1 MAAHKKCLLGCLLSQ
16 ICGPIFL
23 QNKSK
28 KVKKNWQFS
37 NWFFIVLKIN
47 LTCRTLGR
55 LREPWDGAPL
65 SAEDSFFPFS
75 FFLGALFTGFA
86 FFSFLPPPGQQ
97 ELSCSRKQ
105 NKYNRNTILTPYRTV
120 KKPWKIAKIFISNN
134 NDTCLLIWFDLISPC
149 HKNILKTSFT

>member
-1 MAAHKKCLLGCLLSQ
+1 MSAWLPFKPNMRANIFAKQIKESEKKLA
-16 ICGPIFL
+16 IFEL
-23 QNKSK
+23 IFHRLENQY
-28 KVKKNWQFS
+28 
-37 NWFFIVLKIN
+37 

-55 LREPWDGAPL
+55 LREPWDVAPL

-105 NKYNRNTILTPYRTV
+105 NRYNRNTILTPYRTV

-134 NDTCLLIWFDLISPC
+134 KWHMPFDLIWYL
-149 HKNILKTSFT
+149 HAIKILLKTSFT